1 MPEDASI
8 PPLPRRAPGDSGRS
22 RAAPVA
28 PAALPKSVVQRILAT
43 LDAEETRA
51 LLADQAITSEP
62 PAPAHMAP
70 TEPPATLPPR
80 GPDVSTWSPPS
91 APVPPPG
98 PSAEETGAKPDSAAP
113 CPSATTPSAGRP
125 SSALRPTPAGLAPDE
140 PGHRDDGPAG
150 PQQPASREEPP
161 ASPLEPPASREE
173 PPAGREEPALPRAR
187 TRRRQIIAAG
197 VILVVLL
204 AAGLLA
210 VVLARHASA
219 TAGERHRTGT
229 GAEAAIRGR
238 AVAWVADQVSRAVR
252 VSCDRVMCESLVARG
267 VPAAS
272 LLELRPGAADPL
284 RSGVVVATA
293 AVRGMLGNRLVTVY
307 TPAAIASF
315 GSGSARIDIRAVAPR
330 GAAAFSAAFSAD
342 IAARKAYVAPL
353 LHMRRIV
360 ISAAAR
366 RPLAAGQ
373 VDPRLLVDIAGLAS
387 QLPVSVVSFGDA
399 APGAS
404 PGTPLRSADLTGTG
418 TAASRNR
425 AQVRSMSFF
434 LRGQRGSY
442 LPARIQTVPLPGGRS
457 ALRVEFAAPSPI
469 GLLRSLLP

>member
-1 MPEDASI
+1 M
-8 PPLPRRAPGDSGRS
+8 L
-22 RAAPVA
+22 
-28 PAALPKSVVQRILAT
+28 
-43 LDAEETRA
+43 
-51 LLADQAITSEP
+51 
-62 PAPAHMAP
+62 
-70 TEPPATLPPR
+70 
-80 GPDVSTWSPPS
+80 
-91 APVPPPG
+91 
-98 PSAEETGAKPDSAAP
+98 
-113 CPSATTPSAGRP
+113 
-125 SSALRPTPAGLAPDE
+125 
-140 PGHRDDGPAG
+140 
-150 PQQPASREEPP
+150 
-161 ASPLEPPASREE
+161 
-173 PPAGREEPALPRAR
+173 
-187 TRRRQIIAAG
+187 AAG
-197 VILVVLL
+197 AILVMLL

-210 VVLARHASA
+210 FALTRHAAA
-219 TAGERHRTGT
+219 TGGERHRTGT

-238 AVAWVADQVSRAVR
+238 AVAWVADQVSRAVT

-284 RSGVVVATA
+284 RSGVVVGTA

-307 TPAAIASF
+307 APAAIASF

-434 LRGQRGSY
+434 LHGQRGSY
-442 LPARIQTVPLPGGRS
+442 LPARIQTVPLPGGES
-457 ALRVEFAAPSPI
+457 GLRVEFAAPSPI